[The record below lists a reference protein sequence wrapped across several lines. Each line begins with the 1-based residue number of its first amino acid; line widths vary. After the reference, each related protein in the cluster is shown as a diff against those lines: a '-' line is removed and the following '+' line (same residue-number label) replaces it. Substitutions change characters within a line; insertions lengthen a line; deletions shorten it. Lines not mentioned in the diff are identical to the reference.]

1 MQHAKASPSD
11 YRRWSHC
18 PGSITLQA
26 KLINEG
32 LIPAYEEGGEA
43 AQEGSRLHAVAE
55 TALRGVGEPCDD
67 TRAYVHYCN
76 AVQQA
81 VRGKMHIEAKS
92 PLFYDE
98 GSHGYVDCAIVT
110 DDEVHVID
118 LKTGDIKVEAEG
130 NWQALI
136 YAMGMITHSTK
147 RITMTIFQGG
157 EPSTWELTIDQAKD
171 LAAIIHDAAKLALD
185 DHVTDLNPSE
195 DACRFCRCKAY
206 CSAYTKPLVE
216 AFDNVLEA
224 GSFERLSDSK
234 MVQVFQHAADV
245 RKLLKLCEDALFERC
260 KDGQL
265 IEGVHITTGR
275 RGNKTWARDVDPYEV
290 MVTAGIPLKDACIQ
304 KPITVTQAMKLAEID
319 QSAWTQPDGRPK
331 LVAGDSVDVE
341 NEFEILD

>member
-55 TALRGVGEPCDD
+55 TALRGVGEPCDI
-67 TRAYVHYCN
+67 TKPYVDYCN

-81 VRGKMHIEAKS
+81 TRGTLHVEAKA

-98 GSHGYVDCAIVT
+98 GSHGYVDCLIET
-110 DDEVHVID
+110 EDEIHCVD
-118 LKTGDIKVEAEG
+118 LKTGSIPVPAEG
-130 NWQALI
+130 NWQLLV
-136 YAMGMITHSTK
+136 YAMGFVTPSTK

-157 EPSTWELTIDQAKD
+157 EPDTWELTIDQAKD
-171 LAAIIHDAAKLALD
+171 LASLIEDAAKLALD
-185 DHVTDLNPSE
+185 DQVTDLNPSE

-206 CSAYTKPLVE
+206 CSAYTKPLVD

-224 GSFERLSDSK
+224 GSFERLSDAK
-234 MVQVFQHAADV
+234 MVEVFQKAANV

-260 KDGQL
+260 KDGAEIQ
-265 IEGVHITTGR
+265 GVHITTGR
-275 RGNKTWARDVDPYEV
+275 RGNKTWNRDVDPYEV
-290 MVTAGIPLKDACIQ
+290 MVTAGIPLKDAVVQ
-304 KPITVTQAMKLAEID
+304 KPITVTQAMKLADID
-319 QSAWTQPDGRPK
+319 ESAWYQPEGSPK
-331 LVAGDSVDVE
+331 LVAGESINVSE
-341 NEFEILD
+341 EFEILD